1 LKVNKRL
8 LFLSFIFLNFVFGQG
23 VLTLQQHLEDT
34 VQGALNK
41 MLGDGKSIVYVSLIA
56 EDEKWQI
63 NYTALPQ
70 IEGMDVERGAKKQST
85 IVPGIPSLRFLTDS
99 QGGDSSLPLNYE
111 VVQIPPNIKN
121 KEVIIILDSKIKLGE
136 LRGVKLFVTKFL
148 NLDETK
154 GDKLTILKENFSEA
168 EIKGSTSK
176 QKLTS
181 KTSFNWMLVVMLVLG
196 IIVIIAIILLIMR
209 FPKKKRDRE
218 LLKDNDSEQEKKK
231 HENPEEE
238 KKIDEDTIKKKEEE
252 SKLKIMNESILGNG
266 ARYFNFITEEN
277 VYKLKFL
284 LQVKIALQQA
294 TPKTIAVVMSCLPF
308 KLAASILDEYPIKIQ
323 GEIVNNLLVLQHY
336 PEKDMLVLENEI
348 QENIEYLFGGRY
360 RLIKIFEKVTGEDK
374 KRLLKV
380 VEQMYPNIANE
391 LSELVVLFEDIMS
404 LDQKVLGRIYGD
416 IDTEV
421 IATSLVHIQ
430 ADLQRK
436 VMDTLP
442 KGVFAMVDQWLK
454 LKANSAS
461 RYDIEQARQK
471 VIGHAQN
478 LVKEGFISLEHER

>member
-1 LKVNKRL
+1 
-8 LFLSFIFLNFVFGQG
+8 
-23 VLTLQQHLEDT
+23 
-34 VQGALNK
+34 
-41 MLGDGKSIVYVSLIA
+41 
-56 EDEKWQI
+56 
-63 NYTALPQ
+63 
-70 IEGMDVERGAKKQST
+70 
-85 IVPGIPSLRFLTDS
+85 
-99 QGGDSSLPLNYE
+99 
-111 VVQIPPNIKN
+111 
-121 KEVIIILDSKIKLGE
+121 
-136 LRGVKLFVTKFL
+136 
-148 NLDETK
+148 
-154 GDKLTILKENFSEA
+154 
-168 EIKGSTSK
+168 
-176 QKLTS
+176 
-181 KTSFNWMLVVMLVLG
+181 
-196 IIVIIAIILLIMR
+196 
-209 FPKKKRDRE
+209 
-218 LLKDNDSEQEKKK
+218 
-231 HENPEEE
+231 
-238 KKIDEDTIKKKEEE
+238 
-252 SKLKIMNESILGNG
+252 MNESILGNG